1 MATQA
6 ITFEYEGAER
16 SINALIE
23 HLENPKPVLRQ
34 FASKVLIPAVRQNI
48 ASGGTGWPPYAAS
61 TMKRMQASGTSQVT
75 ARGTIRANR
84 RKKFASAI
92 NKHAKALKRNGW
104 SQDWQNKQDRLE
116 KRIANYDKAIAREQ
130 RIGAEAAKAKA
141 QLEDLTRNP
150 GQRGAEK
157 KRERA
162 EKKIAKSKDRI
173 GKRQSET
180 RKLLQAMPGTIRA
193 AVRVSDGVG
202 KAIIY
207 SAAGPVGGAH
217 NYGEGRDP
225 MRQFLPPPNMSE
237 HMETLAKLLE
247 RDYDKAWERG
257 K

>member
-6 ITFEYEGAER
+6 ITFEYEGVER

-48 ASGGTGWPPYAAS
+48 TIGGTGWPPYAVS
-61 TMKRMQASGTSQVT
+61 TLKRMQASGTSQVT
-75 ARGTIRANR
+75 ARGTIRAGR

-92 NKHAKALKRNGW
+92 AKHAKALKRNGW
-104 SQDWQNKQDRLE
+104 SQDWQNKQERLE
-116 KRIANYDKAIAREQ
+116 KRLANYDKAIAREQ

-157 KRERA
+157 KRQRA
-162 EKKIAKSKDRI
+162 EKKIAKAKNRI
-173 GKRQSET
+173 GMRAVNKRQ
-180 RKLLQAMPGTIRA
+180 LLQAIPGTIRA
-193 AVRVSDGVG
+193 AVRKNDSGGLLVV
-202 KAIIY
+202 Y
-207 SAAGPVGGAH
+207 SAAGPVGAAH
-217 NYGEGRDP
+217 NYGAGKTPTRE
-225 MRQFLPPPNMSE
+225 FLPPPNMAE

-247 RDYDKAWERG
+247 RDYDKAWEQG